1 MWFTLNMIVASTN
14 CLLTKGKTG
23 QYLQMR
29 LLPRKRRSN
38 IRQMCPN
45 MSKLQAGY
53 LFPEGKANFVR
64 QCGAKPGDLIL
75 FGVGPANKTLD
86 SPSTLWVTD
95 FPMFEWNEPEQTL
108 D

>member
-1 MWFTLNMIVASTN
+1 
-14 CLLTKGKTG
+14 
-23 QYLQMR
+23 MR

-53 LFPEGKANFVR
+53 LFPEVCICEVEGIAALLSSLDSEGKANFVR

-86 SPSTLWVTD
+86 RLRLFVAHDMDLIKNALYSVGNR
-95 FPMFEWNEPEQTL
+95 FPNV
-108 D
+108 